1 LRLEIRGVSFSY
13 ESTPILKD
21 VTFSVGQG
29 EFLGVMGP
37 NGSGKTTLLRCM
49 CKVLEPRVGTVLID
63 GRDLRRFTRDEIAK
77 TVGVVP
83 QIPTV
88 DAAFTVFEI
97 VLMGRASHIGRF
109 GAESAR
115 DLEVVEEALK
125 MTDTLH
131 LADRTFDELSGGER
145 QRVIIARALA
155 QEPRVLLLDEPTVH
169 LDIKYQ
175 LELLE
180 LIERLNKQIGI
191 VIVAVFHDL
200 NLASQHCDSII
211 LLHNGRIEA
220 IGAPERVLT
229 PESIRRIYGV
239 DVVVKRHPVTNA
251 LHVAPYLSKK
261 SDRLK
266 SRATVHLVCGGG
278 SGSVL
283 MNLLLERGMTVTAG
297 VLNVLDTDYET
308 ARSLGLSVVGEI
320 PFSMITDESF
330 AANLALIEQS
340 NILVLTD
347 FPIGPGNLRNL
358 QAVEEALKKSIP
370 VFVIESTPDQQR
382 DFTGG
387 IALEYMARLKKKAIV
402 VRSTK
407 ECLQAIIDLQEQACS
422 LKPKEL
428 NTSSPKNTENIEASE
443 LVNE

>member
-1 LRLEIRGVSFSY
+1 MRLEIRDVSFSY

-49 CKVLEPRVGTVLID
+49 CKVLEPRVGTILID
-63 GRDLRRFTRDEIAK
+63 GRDLRKFARSEVAK

-83 QIPTV
+83 QSPMV

-97 VLMGRASHIGRF
+97 VLMGCTSHIGRF
-109 GAESAR
+109 GAESVK
-115 DLEVVEEALK
+115 DLEAAEEAMK

-180 LIERLNKQIGI
+180 LIERLNKQTGI

-220 IGAPERVLT
+220 IGPPEQVLT

-239 DVVVKRHPVTNA
+239 DVVIKRHPITNA
-251 LHVAPYLSKK
+251 LHVAPYLPPKRDSFN
-261 SDRLK
+261 

-283 MNLLLERGMTVTAG
+283 MKFLLESGMTVTMG

-320 PFSMITDESF
+320 PFSMISEESF
-330 AANLALIEQS
+330 AANVALIEQS
-340 NILVLTD
+340 DILVLTD
-347 FPIGPGNLRNL
+347 FPVGPGNLRNL
-358 QAVEEALKKSIP
+358 QAVEEALKNGIP
-370 VFVIESTPDQQR
+370 VVIIESTPVQQR

-387 IALEYMARLKKKAIV
+387 IAVEYMARLKKNAIV
-402 VRSTK
+402 VRSAR
-407 ECLQAIIDLQEQACS
+407 ECLQAVMNLQVV
-422 LKPKEL
+422 
-428 NTSSPKNTENIEASE
+428 ENH
-443 LVNE
+443 

>member
-1 LRLEIRGVSFSY
+1 MRLEINDVGFSY

-49 CKVLEPRVGTVLID
+49 CKVLEPRVGTILID
-63 GRDLRRFTRDEIAK
+63 GRDLRKFARSEVAK

-83 QIPTV
+83 QSPMV

-97 VLMGRASHIGRF
+97 VLMGRTSHIGRF
-109 GAESAR
+109 GAESAK
-115 DLEVVEEALK
+115 DLEAVEDAMK

-145 QRVIIARALA
+145 QRVIIALALA

-175 LELLE
+175 LEVLE
-180 LIERLNKQIGI
+180 LIERLNKQTGI

-200 NLASQHCDSII
+200 NLASQHCNSII
-211 LLHNGRIEA
+211 LLHNGRVEA
-220 IGAPERVLT
+220 IGPPEQVLT
-229 PESIRRIYGV
+229 PESIRRIYDV
-239 DVVVKRHPVTNA
+239 DAVVKRHPVTNA
-251 LHVAPYLSKK
+251 LHVAPYLSTKR
-261 SDRLK
+261 DILK

-283 MNLLLERGMTVTAG
+283 MKLLLESGMTVTAG

-308 ARSLGLSVVGEI
+308 AQSLGLSVAGEI
-320 PFSMITDESF
+320 PFSVISEESF
-330 AANLALIEQS
+330 TENVALIEQS
-340 NILVLTD
+340 DTVVLTD
-347 FPIGPGNLRNL
+347 FPVGSGNLRNL
-358 QAVEEALKKSIP
+358 QAVGEALKNGIP
-370 VFVIESTPDQQR
+370 VVVIESTPVQQR

-387 IALEYMARLKKKAIV
+387 IAVEHLARLKRNAV
-402 VRSTK
+402 VVGSVK
-407 ECLQAIIDLQEQACS
+407 EGLQAIMNYQVVGES
-422 LKPKEL
+422 H
-428 NTSSPKNTENIEASE
+428 
-443 LVNE
+443 

>member
-1 LRLEIRGVSFSY
+1 LRLEIRDVSFSY

-49 CKVLEPRVGTVLID
+49 CKVLEPRVGTILID
-63 GRDLRRFTRDEIAK
+63 GRDLRKFARSEVAK

-83 QIPTV
+83 QSPMV

-97 VLMGRASHIGRF
+97 VLMGRTSHIGRF
-109 GAESAR
+109 GAESVK
-115 DLEVVEEALK
+115 DLEAAEEAMK

-180 LIERLNKQIGI
+180 LIERLNKQTGI

-220 IGAPERVLT
+220 IGPPEQVLT

-239 DVVVKRHPVTNA
+239 DVVIKRHPITNA
-251 LHVAPYLSKK
+251 LHVAPYLPPKRDSFN
-261 SDRLK
+261 

-283 MNLLLERGMTVTAG
+283 MKFLLESGMTVTMG

-320 PFSMITDESF
+320 PFSMISEESF
-330 AANLALIEQS
+330 AANVALIEQS
-340 NILVLTD
+340 DILVLTD
-347 FPIGPGNLRNL
+347 FPVGPGNLRNL
-358 QAVEEALKKSIP
+358 QAVEEALKNGIP
-370 VFVIESTPDQQR
+370 VVIIESTPVQQR

-387 IALEYMARLKKKAIV
+387 IAVEYMARLKKNAIV
-402 VRSTK
+402 VRSAR
-407 ECLQAIIDLQEQACS
+407 ECLQAVMNLQVV
-422 LKPKEL
+422 
-428 NTSSPKNTENIEASE
+428 ENH
-443 LVNE
+443 